1 MGSDAP
7 NDISQIPVEGLSFSL
22 NAWVKKL
29 QNVEVVAL
37 TIQQSTRDSN
47 LLQINITLFERISI
61 YPTKYDIELDCSDID
76 QV

>member
-1 MGSDAP
+1 MGSDVP
-7 NDISQIPVEGLSFSL
+7 DDMSQIPVEGLSFSL

-47 LLQINITLFERISI
+47 LLQINITLS
-61 YPTKYDIELDCSDID
+61 L
-76 QV
+76 VN